1 MKLGKPIPHSAHS
14 KAKPSKHKAVDTNV
28 AKGAMPAAPA
38 HGSEDHYRAKDAMET
53 LRRAEEI
60 KADPK
65 LMGHVKTMAASQ
77 IGHLKKIKGRG

>member
-1 MKLGKPIPHSAHS
+1 MKLGKPIPHSAKS
-14 KAKPSKHKAVDTNV
+14 KPRPAMHKAVDTNV
-28 AKGAMPAAPA
+28 GKGAMAKAPE

>member
-1 MKLGKPIPHSAHS
+1 MKLGKPIPHA
-14 KAKPSKHKAVDTNV
+14 AKGKTKPMAHKAVDTNK
-28 AKGAMPAAPA
+28 AKGAMPMAPA
-38 HGSEDHYRAKDAMET
+38 HGSEDHYRARDAMET

-77 IGHLKKIKGRG
+77 IGHLKKIKGRA